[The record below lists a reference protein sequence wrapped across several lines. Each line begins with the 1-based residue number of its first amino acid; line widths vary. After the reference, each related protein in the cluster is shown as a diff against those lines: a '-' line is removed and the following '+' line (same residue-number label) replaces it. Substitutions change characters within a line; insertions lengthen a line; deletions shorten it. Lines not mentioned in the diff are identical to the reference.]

1 VIFAIVVEASG
12 FSEAMRASRYLSPL
26 SAAAVPTLRTS
37 SASACSR
44 VQRAII
50 SDWSLLRRANDQDLC
65 HCRWHRRPL
74 AFCLN
79 PCNVADIII
88 VLSVLANTIL
98 SRQFFDQVYDAR
110 AFRQRLAERAALVV
124 RRPNSTQRTDPATEI
139 NARAALPGISICR
152 SGLRRA
158 GDRAAPCNS
167 SPP

>member
-12 FSEAMRASRYLSPL
+12 FSEAMRRLKIPISTVGRSGA
-26 SAAAVPTLRTS
+26 TLRTS

-50 SDWSLLRRANDQDLC
+50 GDWSLLRRANDQDLC

-88 VLSVLANTIL
+88 VPAQFASTPLSL
-98 SRQFFDQVYDAR
+98 QFI
-110 AFRQRLAERAALVV
+110 AE
-124 RRPNSTQRTDPATEI
+124 
-139 NARAALPGISICR
+139 
-152 SGLRRA
+152 
-158 GDRAAPCNS
+158 
-167 SPP
+167 